1 MNKARN
7 ARDELIAYL
16 LSLTP
21 EQAKKVL
28 EHPAFVEVM
37 EKQRKGADA

>member
-1 MNKARN
+1 MNKARSDK
-7 ARDELIAYL
+7 DELIAYL

-28 EHPAFVEVM
+28 EHPVFVELM

>member
-1 MNKARN
+1 MNDPRN
-7 ARDELIAYL
+7 ATDELIAYI

-28 EHPAFVEVM
+28 EHPALVKVM
-37 EKQRKGADA
+37 DKYSKGADA